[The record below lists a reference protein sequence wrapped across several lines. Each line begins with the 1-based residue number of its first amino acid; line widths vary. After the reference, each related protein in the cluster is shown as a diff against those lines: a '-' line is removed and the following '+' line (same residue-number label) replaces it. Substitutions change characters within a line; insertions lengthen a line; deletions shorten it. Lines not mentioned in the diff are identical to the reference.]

1 MRVINRTAVTLVGR
15 EPYQEW
21 TRKRDADFAKNT
33 LTVARTKAH
42 GACVLLPEYDLE
54 EDLLE
59 WVEHNHAWLFELQ
72 LAAWTED
79 ESAWP
84 SVRNLEKFRQWFA
97 VEIHNTVVD
106 ASDEDIEGEEL

>member
-21 TRKRDADFAKNT
+21 ARGRDADFTKNM
-33 LTVARTKAH
+33 LTVARTRTH
-42 GACVLLPEYDLE
+42 GTCVLLPEFDLE

-59 WVEHNHAWLFELQ
+59 WVEENHAWLFEVQ

-84 SVRNLEKFRQWFA
+84 NTRGVKMFREWFL
-97 VEIHNTVVD
+97 VESHNTVVD
-106 ASDEDIEGEEL
+106 ASDEEIEGEAL